1 MHNKIQNL
9 KKFLPAFYIGLC
21 CIFFATLALLLWWM
35 DRWALGV
42 EFWAYMNWKNLI
54 ANALPM
60 LVLTIFLTAISRRA
74 IWSLMVISGA
84 SCLLYVASK
93 IKFQTLGQTVVLQD
107 YYFIKSLNATSIQLL
122 LPYVEGISTSVIVIF
137 SVFLLL
143 LTAAF
148 FAEGKLSSL
157 SKRTRFACGTVA
169 IAGFFSILAPAWPT
183 SAIYTRSLLRPEV
196 GFFPIAVLRG
206 GLISSIIYRHVEL
219 SQIDLNFDKNEI
231 YSKIG
236 DLQKSDLWLPSEVGL
251 TQDTKQDAL
260 PDIIFVLSESFMDPY
275 VISGMDSYPDIIPN
289 FRRIASQ
296 SDSGY
301 MKAPAY
307 GGGTVRTEFEV
318 LTGMPM
324 SAFPEVEYPYP
335 DLPQKELPGLASFL
349 VEKGYHTFAIH
360 AHHWRFWDRNIAY
373 PRMKILEL
381 KSDDLFKQ
389 TGHKDGR
396 WYSDESMTD
405 VLLGQLPADAPFP
418 VLAVAI
424 SLQAHGPYTGGREM
438 LHNPHTYDS
447 LVLPPL
453 SEQADK
459 TLRTYFYHIH
469 EADRQLGRLV
479 DALEAR
485 GRPYRLLFFGDHLPA
500 LPQVW
505 SELGFTD
512 GQSADKQ
519 KVPWLIAGSSHSE
532 RSDCIGYSW
541 QLPSALLESIPAI
554 GSAGDEYLAFSSAI
568 GRESCRSD
576 RDMAL
581 LPNDPALLAAA
592 RANVTGAWRRYVQK

>member
-1 MHNKIQNL
+1 L
-9 KKFLPAFYIGLC
+9 KKILHLFYIGLC
-21 CIFFATLALLLWWM
+21 GTFFSALALLLWWL

-42 EFWAYMNWKNLI
+42 EFWAHMNWKNVT

-60 LVLTIFLTAISRRA
+60 LVLALFLTAVSRRV
-74 IWSLMVISGA
+74 IWSLMLISVV

-93 IKFQTLGQTVVLQD
+93 IKFQELGQTVVLQD
-107 YYFIKSLNATSIQLL
+107 YYFIKSLNATSIQLFW
-122 LPYVEGISTSVIVIF
+122 PYIANISTSAIGIF
-137 SVFLLL
+137 CVFLLL
-143 LTAAF
+143 WTAVF
-148 FAEGKLSSL
+148 CIEGKLSSL
-157 SKRTRFACGTVA
+157 SKRTRFACGAVA
-169 IAGFFSILAPAWPT
+169 IAGFFSILAPVWPT
-183 SAIYTRSLLRPEV
+183 SAIYTRALVRPEV

-219 SQIDLNFDKNEI
+219 SQIDLSFDENEI
-231 YSKIG
+231 HSKIA
-236 DLQKSDLWLPSEVGL
+236 DLQTSDLWLPSEEGL
-251 TQDTKQDAL
+251 TQNTKQGVL
-260 PDIIFVLSESFMDPY
+260 PDIVFVLSESFMDPY

-296 SDSGY
+296 SESGY
-301 MKAPAY
+301 MKVPAY
-307 GGGTVRTEFEV
+307 GGGTVRTEFEA

-335 DLPQKELPGLASFL
+335 DLPQKEIPGLASFL

-381 KSDDLFKQ
+381 KPDELFKQ

-405 VLLGQLPADAPFP
+405 VLLGQLPADAASP

-424 SLQAHGPYTGGREM
+424 SLQAHGPYTGGREI
-438 LHNPHTYDS
+438 LRNPHTYDS

-453 SEQADK
+453 SKQADE

-500 LPQVW
+500 LQQVW
-505 SELGFTD
+505 SELGFAD

-519 KVPWLIAGSSHSE
+519 KVPWLIAGGSRSD
-532 RSDCIGYSW
+532 RSDCIEYSW

-554 GSAGDEYLAFSSAI
+554 GSAGDEYLAFSSAV
-568 GRESCRSD
+568 GREFCYSD
-576 RDMAL
+576 RDMAR
-581 LPNDPALLAAA
+581 LPNDPALRAAA
-592 RANVTGAWRRYVQK
+592 RANVTGSWRRYVHK